1 VWKAI
6 TDEHVI
12 TKRIRKPWMQH
23 MVQVRFGQSPAT
35 EADISKLVRFLLSK
49 VKLTDEKAEAVKP
62 MLDRVVTLEDLKRM
76 NSRYNELNRLL
87 EAYNSPLIL
96 KPGVNF
102 DEDPL
107 FAIDY
112 I

>member
-1 VWKAI
+1 
-6 TDEHVI
+6 
-12 TKRIRKPWMQH
+12 
-23 MVQVRFGQSPAT
+23 
-35 EADISKLVRFLLSK
+35 K
-49 VKLTDEKAEAVKP
+49 VKLTDEEAEAVKP
-62 MLDRVVTLEDLKRM
+62 MLDRVITLEDLKRM